1 MKKKYVL
8 TFVIFPIVILVAFV
22 AFLVTVEVLIHED
35 YKGIVIGMGA
45 GLTAVNFLFL
55 FSGFFAIQKR
65 REIIAKSFDFYVEN
79 TISSTGVGL
88 IAFDDEGTIIWV
100 SELVIKR
107 ISKSILG
114 RKLISISPSFKKHF
128 MNGES
133 TFKFEIEAATYNA
146 QIDVTNRTL
155 VIKDVTRE
163 DELLKQY
170 SAGKLVLGEI
180 EIDNFQ
186 QYQLTL
192 SEEELFKVQAH
203 VIKMLDDLVI
213 KHNIIYRQYTNG
225 KYIIIANSHVLER
238 FKEEKFSF
246 LDVLRKI
253 EVMDGI
259 HLSASL
265 GFGLDSPM
273 QKELLKMAKDGLL
286 QSQARGGD
294 QVTIISPSIKPSYYG
309 SKSQIAKTV
318 SKVKINKVSLLFEKK
333 L

>member
-1 MKKKYVL
+1 
-8 TFVIFPIVILVAFV
+8 
-22 AFLVTVEVLIHED
+22 
-35 YKGIVIGMGA
+35 
-45 GLTAVNFLFL
+45 
-55 FSGFFAIQKR
+55 
-65 REIIAKSFDFYVEN
+65 
-79 TISSTGVGL
+79 
-88 IAFDDEGTIIWV
+88 
-100 SELVIKR
+100 
-107 ISKSILG
+107 
-114 RKLISISPSFKKHF
+114 

-163 DELLKQY
+163 DELFKQY

-203 VIKMLDDLVI
+203 VIKMLDELVI

-225 KYIIIANSHVLER
+225 KYIIIANSHVLEK
-238 FKEEKFSF
+238 FKETKFSF
-246 LDVLRKI
+246 LDALRKI

-294 QVTIISPSIKPSYYG
+294 QVTIISPSVKPVYYG

-333 L
+333 LQDERIKRVIVYGHKFADLDALGAALGIVAIAQAYGKEVYIQNKTYDSSTTRAIEEVLSKDEKKLFIKPVKARKLNKLNGTAVVIVDTAELSRIENPNALDGIERSSIFVFDHHRVSE